1 LEDKIGLII
10 SRICYFMEN
19 NFNIPL
25 YGKLFVVFEELKST
39 SFLEWMNLSN
49 VLKIYIT
56 NFTIKINEKH
66 VLIFKCEN
74 ISLLIVVTNKN
85 AIQLE
90 NNNRKWFV
98 LDISNEKCQNIQY
111 FDKLLKV
118 MNNKM

>member
-1 LEDKIGLII
+1 
-10 SRICYFMEN
+10 MEN

-39 SFLEWMNLSN
+39 SFLEWMNLNN

-90 NNNRKWFV
+90 NNNRRWFV